1 MQSFRFSAVVGAL
14 ALALGLGANNAHA
27 RGVAAGTP
35 INNTATVDFTVGTV
49 TSTITSNQA
58 SLVVAEI
65 VDVDV
70 TVQTPTVAVTPGA
83 TSQVLRY
90 RVTNIGNGPETFK
103 LVMSDAIAG
112 DQFDPVAASPAIYL
126 DSDSSGTY
134 NAGDA
139 PYVVGTNDPALAADG
154 FVTVFVLNNIPA
166 SVVDGNIGRSNLT
179 AEARTGVG
187 APGTVF
193 AGQGV
198 SGTDAVLGT
207 TGGDGVAQGEYVVEG
222 IAITAVKTQ
231 TVVDQFGAA
240 RPIPGARIN
249 YSIAVNATGTGTA
262 SAAVFTDNIP
272 AGTTYVAGTLRL
284 NTGVLSDIADAD
296 VGAFEATPLARVRVQ
311 LGNLNAASGT
321 QTIAFAVTINSI
333 P

>member
-1 MQSFRFSAVVGAL
+1 VRSLRISTVVGAL
-14 ALALGLGANNAHA
+14 ALAFGLVANNAHA

-49 TSTITSNQA
+49 TSTVTSNQA
-58 SLVVAEI
+58 SVVVAEI

-83 TSQVLRY
+83 TQQVLRY
-90 RVTNIGNGPETFK
+90 RVTNIGNGPETFR
-103 LVMSDAIAG
+103 LVMSNAIAG
-112 DQFDPVAASPAIYL
+112 DQFDPIAASPAIYL

-139 PYVVGTNDPALAADG
+139 PYVVGTNDPALLADG
-154 FVTVFVLNNIPA
+154 FITVFVLNGIPA
-166 SVVDGNIGRSNLT
+166 TVVDGNIGRSNLT
-179 AEARTGVG
+179 ADARTGTG

-198 SGTDAVLGT
+198 GGTDAVIGT

-231 TVVDQFGAA
+231 TVLDQFGGA
-240 RPIPGARIN
+240 RPVPGARIN
-249 YSIAVNATGTGTA
+249 YSIVVNATGTGTA
-262 SAAVFTDNIP
+262 TAAMFTDNVP
-272 AGTTYVAGTLRL
+272 SGTTYVAGTLRL
-284 NTGVLSDIADAD
+284 NTVVLSDNADAD
-296 VGAFEATPLARVRVQ
+296 VGAFEASPQARVRVQ
-311 LGNLNAASGT
+311 LGNLSAASGT
-321 QTIAFAVTINSI
+321 QTITFAVTINSS